1 MRIMAIDYGDAR
13 TGVALS
19 DPTGFLAGQT
29 FLIKSRKQEVV
40 LEELAALVQRQGA
53 QELVMGYPRNM
64 DGTLGPRAEKYAA
77 FARRLEEATGL
88 PVALWDE
95 RRTTVDAHRILGE
108 RGVRAK
114 NRKDK
119 IDSVA
124 ATLILEGY
132 LDWKR
137 LQAQR
142 QEREEETP

>member
-40 LEELAALVQRQGA
+40 MEELAALVQRQGA

-64 DGTLGPRAEKYAA
+64 DGTLGPLAEKYAA

-108 RGVRAK
+108 QGVRAN

-119 IDSVA
+119 IDSVD

-137 LQAQR
+137 HQAQR

>member
-64 DGTLGPRAEKYAA
+64 DGTLGPRAEKDAA

-108 RGVRAK
+108 QGVRAK

>member
-1 MRIMAIDYGDAR
+1 MAIDYGDAR

-95 RRTTVDAHRILGE
+95 RRTTVDAHRILGN
-108 RGVRAK
+108 RGCGPRTG
-114 NRKDK
+114 R
-119 IDSVA
+119 
-124 ATLILEGY
+124 T
-132 LDWKR
+132 R
-137 LQAQR
+137 LTR
-142 QEREEETP
+142 WPPP

>member
-108 RGVRAK
+108 QGVRAK

-124 ATLILEGY
+124 ATLILEG
-132 LDWKR
+132 
-137 LQAQR
+137 
-142 QEREEETP
+142 

>member
-108 RGVRAK
+108 QGVRA
-114 NRKDK
+114 
-119 IDSVA
+119 
-124 ATLILEGY
+124 
-132 LDWKR
+132 
-137 LQAQR
+137 
-142 QEREEETP
+142 